1 MRPQRL
7 SGPEYQHVLELMRL
21 GDTGAVP
28 GPPWASA
35 IPEEEPSLA
44 DLPEPADLPAV
55 AAATISSDAD
65 MGGSSGDPVSS
76 APDDSRPAN
85 PGDGSP
91 GDPAE
96 MPGPAAAG
104 TRPDG
109 DPRDPADIVR
119 LPDRPPLVRVFGSV
133 EVVGAPGPEPVTVK
147 DGRAV
152 SSHLGRAT
160 ALVAYLAC
168 HPEGATIEQVS
179 EALSPVRRLSPSTV
193 WSLASRAR
201 KWLGNDPDGAPYY
214 PRTIDAGS
222 HRLHPAVRTD
232 WSRWLELIGEDV
244 TLTPL
249 SRLGEALELVRGR
262 PFDGVPE
269 RHYAW
274 AEPLRQEM
282 IAGVV
287 DVVHEVVRR
296 ALQIPDTMAARRAV
310 AVGRLVDPANE
321 RLWRDGLRVEYVA
334 GDRRAQRRLVDQ
346 LYALADDLETD
357 LEPETEQL
365 IAELNQVGAARAAVR

>member
-1 MRPQRL
+1 
-7 SGPEYQHVLELMRL
+7 
-21 GDTGAVP
+21 
-28 GPPWASA
+28 
-35 IPEEEPSLA
+35 
-44 DLPEPADLPAV
+44 
-55 AAATISSDAD
+55 
-65 MGGSSGDPVSS
+65 
-76 APDDSRPAN
+76 
-85 PGDGSP
+85 
-91 GDPAE
+91 
-96 MPGPAAAG
+96 
-104 TRPDG
+104 
-109 DPRDPADIVR
+109 
-119 LPDRPPLVRVFGSV
+119 
-133 EVVGAPGPEPVTVK
+133 
-147 DGRAV
+147 
-152 SSHLGRAT
+152 
-160 ALVAYLAC
+160 
-168 HPEGATIEQVS
+168 
-179 EALSPVRRLSPSTV
+179 RRLSPSTV

-201 KWLGNDPDGAPYY
+201 KWLGSDPDGAPYF

-232 WSRWLELIGEDV
+232 WSRWLELIGDDV
-244 TLTPL
+244 TLTSL

-262 PFDGVPE
+262 PFDGVAE

-296 ALQIPDTMAARRAV
+296 ALQIPDTMTARRAV
-310 AVGRLVDPANE
+310 AVGRIVDPANE

-365 IAELNQVGAARAAVR
+365 IAELNQAGAARAAVR